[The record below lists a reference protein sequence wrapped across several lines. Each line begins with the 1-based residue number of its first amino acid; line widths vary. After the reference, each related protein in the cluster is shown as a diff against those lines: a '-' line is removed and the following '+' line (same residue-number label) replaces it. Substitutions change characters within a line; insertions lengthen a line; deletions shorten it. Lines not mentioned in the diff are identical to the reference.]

1 MTYLAVLALAGALV
15 QDPPPPP
22 LPEIAKPA
30 VILDVDGREAKPG
43 VLPESTSPAARAAF
57 ERIVAATLPPAEAR
71 EPVRAFDL
79 AIELRY
85 RASDAQSNDFPNAR
99 YRFLA
104 PGFLRA
110 GTGNGREHVRGPKGD
125 WLVDTSKPESPEK
138 IRLDIGR
145 ENAED
150 RRQLDESA
158 AVARLFAALTDPR
171 ALRVTRVTELA
182 APPALPKKLVENG
195 AALGWLEI
203 ESPDV
208 SLGAS
213 AASSAL
219 DRIAVGYDRSS
230 GRVQLARVDRRGPP
244 ASALAIQL
252 DKYKEVDRFQ
262 VPHAVK
268 AWMVDP
274 ETSAFRAHPS
284 MDLYIVKASLRAP
297 LVPSDFEP

>member
-1 MTYLAVLALAGALV
+1 MTYLAVLALACAFV

-22 LPEIAKPA
+22 LPEVPKPP
-30 VILDVDGREAKPG
+30 VIVDADGREAKPG
-43 VLPESTSPAARAAF
+43 VLPESTSPTARAAF

-79 AIELRY
+79 AIDLRY

-104 PGFLRA
+104 PSFLRA

-125 WLVDTSKPESPEK
+125 WLVDLSKPEAPEK
-138 IRLDIGR
+138 IRLDVGR
-145 ENAED
+145 ENVED

-171 ALRVTRVTELA
+171 ALRVTRLVELA
-182 APPALPKKLVENG
+182 SAPELPNG
-195 AALGWLEI
+195 LAKAGETLGWVEI

-213 AASSAL
+213 PAPNAL
-219 DRIAVGYDRSS
+219 DRIAVGYDKTS
-230 GRVQLARVDRRGPP
+230 GRVQIARVERRGPP
-244 ASALAIQL
+244 ATALAIQL
-252 DKYKEVDRFQ
+252 DKYKEIDRFQ
-262 VPHAVK
+262 VPHAVQ
-268 AWMVDP
+268 AWMLDP
-274 ETSAFRAHPS
+274 KTRAFRASPS
-284 MDLYIVKASLRAP
+284 MDLVIKKASLRAP